1 MPTDPF
7 LSGPL
12 HTLHHVPPRPVSY
25 PHCLPVPPPAL
36 PGSPVPS
43 TLTTP
48 GHVHLTAGF
57 RRHLTLIC
65 SWSLSRLPRPH
76 SFPDLLPP
84 LWLSP
89 KLNTRGRPASV
100 SGELRAGQAL
110 RLLLYARPGLDPCC
124 SERLLHGR
132 PQHSPWCTQPGLVS
146 RTLGA
151 TSLGSGSRHSPHP
164 PRGGPALESPGARLS
179 KTAPSPRG
187 QGKKEHAHPLGSHEK
202 LSCSRLKREDRV
214 RLLKMMAK

>member
-36 PGSPVPS
+36 PRSPVPS

-65 SWSLSRLPRPH
+65 SWSLSWLPRPL

-89 KLNTRGRPASV
+89 KLNTRGRPARV
-100 SGELRAGQAL
+100 SGEPRAGQAL
-110 RLLLYARPGLDPCC
+110 RLLLYARSGLDPCC
-124 SERLLHGR
+124 SERLLPGDPSTAPGAPSR
-132 PQHSPWCTQPGLVS
+132 AWYPGLSV
-146 RTLGA
+146 
-151 TSLGSGSRHSPHP
+151 P
-164 PRGGPALESPGARLS
+164 PPWDQDPGTAHTPPGEAQLWRARGPG
-179 KTAPSPRG
+179 
-187 QGKKEHAHPLGSHEK
+187 
-202 LSCSRLKREDRV
+202 
-214 RLLKMMAK
+214 